1 MRFSWIEVEW
11 ERRYIREAKDII
23 LKLVRLHRLSAHSV
37 LSHDL
42 QMWRYRNQK
51 LSTSE
56 VLMTDPLPPTQPAP
70 VSGIKPAP
78 TRFKVQDSVY
88 NKKSTH
94 REFSVESEFQ
104 KYTLGSISSEETSIL
119 RFWEV
124 RYDWMVFDAMTHS
137 LNRLI
142 RRNSRRFSQSP
153 WITFRSRQHLYHVSV
168 YFLQQRTQTP
178 QSETESAQFSW
189 RPYKC
194 WNTYSR
200 KNASTSWK
208 GGRQKRWPWVRTV
221 GCRRQLALALSSR
234 INLILHWTLCWKGL
248 VTTIDPAS

>member
-1 MRFSWIEVEW
+1 MHFSWIEVEW
-11 ERRYIREAKDII
+11 ERRYIWEAKDII
-23 LKLVRLHRLSAHSV
+23 LKLVRLHCLSAHSV

-42 QMWRYRNQK
+42 QMRWYHNQK
-51 LSTSE
+51 LSMSE
-56 VLMTDPLPPTQPAP
+56 VSTTDPLPLAQPAL

-78 TRFKVQDSVY
+78 TWFKVQDSIY

-142 RRNSRRFSQSP
+142 RQNSQCFSQSP
-153 WITFRSRQHLYHVSV
+153 WITFQSRQHLYHVSI

-178 QSETESAQFSW
+178 WSETESAQFSW

-194 WNTYSR
+194 WNTCSR
-200 KNASTSWK
+200 KNAST
-208 GGRQKRWPWVRTV
+208 
-221 GCRRQLALALSSR
+221 L
-234 INLILHWTLCWKGL
+234 
-248 VTTIDPAS
+248 

>member
-1 MRFSWIEVEW
+1 MHFSWIEVEW
-11 ERRYIREAKDII
+11 EHHYIWEAKDII
-23 LKLVRLHRLSAHSV
+23 LKLVRLHCLSAHSV

-42 QMWRYRNQK
+42 QMQWYYNQK

-56 VLMTDPLPPTQPAP
+56 VSMTDPLPPTQPAP

-78 TRFKVQDSVY
+78 TQFKVQDSVY

-94 REFSVESEFQ
+94 CEFSVESEFQ
-104 KYTLGSISSEETSIL
+104 KYTLGLISSKETSIL

-124 RYDWMVFDAMTHS
+124 RYDWIVFDAMTHS

-142 RRNSRRFSQSP
+142 RWNSQRFSQSP
-153 WITFRSRQHLYHVSV
+153 WITFWSRQCLYCVSI

-178 QSETESAQFSW
+178 WSETKSAQFSW

-194 WNTYSR
+194 WNTCSR

-208 GGRQKRWPWVRTV
+208 GGQQKRQP
-221 GCRRQLALALSSR
+221 
-234 INLILHWTLCWKGL
+234 
-248 VTTIDPAS
+248 